1 MGLGIAPRYGRRRE
15 QPLEQHIGVA
25 IDRRLRRALGDRRRH
40 LPGVPGMPLA
50 AVSVWIPK
58 CPQLPSIREALQ
70 LVLAPVLE
78 PEIRSG
84 YQVNDR
90 A

>member
-1 MGLGIAPRYGRRRE
+1 VPDTRE
-15 QPLEQHIGVA
+15 CD
-25 IDRRLRRALGDRRRH
+25 IDPAFRGAF
-40 LPGVPGMPLA
+40 V